1 MFDLAVRTDGGNR
14 REENAFVTTNISNIF
29 LSYCRRRAGIGVT
42 VFGERT
48 RTVRGTN
55 SVIRRPLIAE
65 KPRTISQNKN
75 IFLSLLALFSV
86 FQISKWN
93 HESNQSIPSLI

>member
-1 MFDLAVRTDGGNR
+1 MFDLAVRTDGDNR
-14 REENAFVTTNISNIF
+14 REENTFVTIDTSNIF

-42 VFGERT
+42 VFCERT

-75 IFLSLLALFSV
+75 IFLSLCFV
-86 FQISKWN
+86 FCFPNQQM
-93 HESNQSIPSLI
+93 ES

>member
-14 REENAFVTTNISNIF
+14 REENAFVTTDTSNIF

-42 VFGERT
+42 VFCERT

-55 SVIRRPLIAE
+55 SVIRCPLIAE
-65 KPRTISQNKN
+65 KPTISQNKN
-75 IFLSLLALFSV
+75 IFLSLFALFSV
-86 FQISKWN
+86 FHISKWN
-93 HESNQSIPSLI
+93 HESNQSHP